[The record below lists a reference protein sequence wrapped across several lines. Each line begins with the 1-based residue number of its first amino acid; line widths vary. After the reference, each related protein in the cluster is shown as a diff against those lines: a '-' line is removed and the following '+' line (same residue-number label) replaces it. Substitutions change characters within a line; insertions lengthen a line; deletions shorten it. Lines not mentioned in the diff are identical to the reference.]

1 MILNLYTNLV
11 YINKKDMLVIS
22 TREFREKQGVYLS
35 KAKNGE
41 DIILK
46 SRENGS
52 FKLTPLTSDD
62 TLMSKEDFFA
72 KIDRSR
78 QQIREGKS
86 TTVHS
91 KKELLEYLDSL

>member
-1 MILNLYTNLV
+1 
-11 YINKKDMLVIS
+11 MLVIS

-52 FKLTPLTSDD
+52 FKLIPVTSDD